1 MGAAGRDLDLMQHWR
16 LDRYYAA
23 RLQWVGFAENMLARP

>member
-1 MGAAGRDLDLMQHWR
+1 MRAAGRDLDLMQDWR

-23 RLQWVGFAENMLARP
+23 RSQWVDFAENMLARP